1 MDINIKSE
9 ELKKELFEIDK
20 QIVNLL
26 NQRAD
31 ICYDI
36 NQLKRKADEPLYDP
50 IEELDIQETL
60 EPLSDYSGMITSIY
74 PSIQKY
80 GRTLVD

>member
-1 MDINIKSE
+1 MKNTKE
-9 ELKKELFEIDK
+9 QLEKELFEVDK
-20 QIVNLL
+20 QIVDLL

-36 NQLKRKADEPLYDP
+36 NQLKKEADESLYDP
-50 IEELDIQETL
+50 IEELDIQEAL
-60 EPLSDYSGMITSIY
+60 EPLSDYSGMITAIY

-80 GRTLVD
+80 GRTLI

>member
-1 MDINIKSE
+1 MKNTREQLD
-9 ELKKELFEIDK
+9 KELLEIDK
-20 QIVNLL
+20 QIVELL

-36 NQLKRKADEPLYDP
+36 NQLKREADESLYDP
-50 IEELDIQETL
+50 IEELNIQETL
-60 EPLSDYSGMITSIY
+60 EPLSDYSGMITTIY

-80 GRTLVD
+80 GRSLI

>member
-1 MDINIKSE
+1 MIDINTKKE
-9 ELKKELFEIDK
+9 ELNKELLEIDK
-20 QIVNLL
+20 QIVDLL

-36 NQLKRKADEPLYDP
+36 NQLKQEADESLYDP
-50 IEELDIQETL
+50 VEELDLQETL
-60 EPLSDYSGMITSIY
+60 ESISDYNGMINAIY

-80 GRTLVD
+80 GRSLI

>member
-1 MDINIKSE
+1 MKETKEQLN
-9 ELKKELFEIDK
+9 KELMEIDK
-20 QIVNLL
+20 QIVKLL

-36 NQLKRKADEPLYDP
+36 NQLKKKADESLYDP
-50 IEELDIQETL
+50 IEELDIQEAL
-60 EPLSDYSGMITSIY
+60 EPLSDYGGMINAIY

-80 GRTLVD
+80 GRSLI

>member
-1 MDINIKSE
+1 MKETREQLD
-9 ELKKELFEIDK
+9 KELLEIDK
-20 QIVNLL
+20 QIVKLL

-36 NQLKRKADEPLYDP
+36 NQLKRKADESLYDP
-50 IEELDIQETL
+50 VEELNIQETL
-60 EPLSDYSGMITSIY
+60 EPISDYSGMITAIY

-80 GRTLVD
+80 GRSLI

>member
-1 MDINIKSE
+1 MIDINTKKE
-9 ELKKELFEIDK
+9 ELNKELLEIDK

-36 NQLKRKADEPLYDP
+36 NQLKQEVDESLYDP
-50 IEELDIQETL
+50 VEELDLQETL
-60 EPLSDYSGMITSIY
+60 ESISDYNGMINAIY

-80 GRTLVD
+80 GRSLI

>member
-1 MDINIKSE
+1 MIDINIKKE
-9 ELKKELFEIDK
+9 ELNKELLEIDK

-36 NQLKRKADEPLYDP
+36 NQLKQKADESLYDP
-50 IEELDIQETL
+50 VEELDLQETL
-60 EPLSDYSGMITSIY
+60 ESISDYNGMINAIY

-80 GRTLVD
+80 GRSLI

>member
-1 MDINIKSE
+1 MIDINTKKE
-9 ELKKELFEIDK
+9 ELNKELLEIDK

-36 NQLKRKADEPLYDP
+36 NQLKQETDESLYDP
-50 IEELDIQETL
+50 VEELDLQETL
-60 EPLSDYSGMITSIY
+60 ESISDYNGMINAIY

-80 GRTLVD
+80 GRSLI